1 MFANK
6 VILFQKT
13 QEYWDAIK
21 FCYGRQE
28 TLKLHGCVLDV
39 QTWVICKTICE
50 TMFPIVNQY
59 IKNQTWGYWL
69 VFDALS
75 VTFSMSVCLQSE
87 IEQFEI
93 NPTNFVK
100 GNFDFELQAL
110 RTCVWWQKSLQS
122 WFHFCHFHPLTML
135 ARLITCWR
143 WCWICIVNLLMRWK
157 HL

>member
-59 IKNQTWGYWL
+59 I
-69 VFDALS
+69 
-75 VTFSMSVCLQSE
+75 
-87 IEQFEI
+87 
-93 NPTNFVK
+93 
-100 GNFDFELQAL
+100 
-110 RTCVWWQKSLQS
+110 
-122 WFHFCHFHPLTML
+122 
-135 ARLITCWR
+135 
-143 WCWICIVNLLMRWK
+143 
-157 HL
+157 